1 MKMNNNRRKLFAA
14 FTAVLAL
21 VLFTGGAAAQIS
33 FSNEDPA
40 DGSTV
45 LSSEYM
51 DGNIVAS
58 IDVSNTNGNDMNVQ
72 FVNAADDGVYET
84 DFDVPPGG
92 TAEMVD
98 SGNTLRDNTFQT
110 YNWYVYAQ
118 DQVTGDSATSQTFT
132 FDTSSP
138 SSPSSSNVQPADGSV
153 FDAGSSSSYDVDFN
167 WDVSAG
173 DESGTARLYV
183 DGTEVYSEG
192 FNADQTISMSH
203 TESVGVGSHTYEL
216 VLETDYY
223 GGITQVSRSFEVE
236 QDAAPDV
243 PSNPDPADGAT
254 VPVLEN
260 DGDIAASI
268 LVSQEDENTMNVQ
281 FVNASNDVPLETDFD
296 LQSGERA
303 KMTGLGNTFRDEPS
317 TTYEWYAIATDQET
331 GKSTE
336 SPTFTFTTEES
347 QPVPPS
353 SISLSNPSD
362 GASFSTNG
370 SSVDIGFDFSIES
383 EEESGTARI
392 ILNDTEIFSESF
404 DSRSSQSF
412 SHTESVTNG
421 TYTWYVETETAT
433 YVNTSETR
441 SFSVDA
447 ADLPAPETS
456 FNPFPENNSEVGVLQ
471 NDGDIAA
478 SVEVFQENGNIMNV
492 QFVNASNDV
501 PLETDY
507 DVQSGER
514 AKMTGIGNTLRDEV
528 NRTYNWYAIAT
539 DQETGKTNISSV
551 FTFTTVED
559 ANLSAP
565 FAPYDPIP
573 ENGSTVNVT
582 ENDGEIVASVKVDH
596 PEGREMN
603 VQFVNASN
611 DVPLETDYNVDAGER
626 AKMTGLGNTLRDKP
640 GTTYKWYAIAY
651 DTQTGETTSSD
662 VWTFTTSEDVAGQIV
677 TGFME
682 AIGQYWKA
690 FKNNTG
696 PTAQAFIG
704 LVLMLGF
711 GGLGYAMAGSVGGSI
726 SMILVI
732 IVNTLAGLFPGW
744 IALSLVILAVT
755 YVFLSATR

>member
-33 FSNEDPA
+33 FSNENPA

-153 FDAGSSSSYDVDFN
+153 FDAGSSSSYDVDFS

-183 DGTEVYSEG
+183 DGNEVYSEG
-192 FNADQTISMSH
+192 FNADETFSMSH

-216 VLETDYY
+216 VLESDYY

-296 LQSGERA
+296 
-303 KMTGLGNTFRDEPS
+303 
-317 TTYEWYAIATDQET
+317 
-331 GKSTE
+331 
-336 SPTFTFTTEES
+336 
-347 QPVPPS
+347 
-353 SISLSNPSD
+353 
-362 GASFSTNG
+362 
-370 SSVDIGFDFSIES
+370 
-383 EEESGTARI
+383 
-392 ILNDTEIFSESF
+392 
-404 DSRSSQSF
+404 
-412 SHTESVTNG
+412 
-421 TYTWYVETETAT
+421 
-433 YVNTSETR
+433 
-441 SFSVDA
+441 
-447 ADLPAPETS
+447 
-456 FNPFPENNSEVGVLQ
+456 
-471 NDGDIAA
+471 
-478 SVEVFQENGNIMNV
+478 
-492 QFVNASNDV
+492 
-501 PLETDY
+501 
-507 DVQSGER
+507 VQSGER
-514 AKMTGIGNTLRDEV
+514 AKMTGIGDTLRDEV
-528 NRTYNWYAIAT
+528 NRTYNWYAIAF
-539 DQETGKTNISSV
+539 DQETGKSTASDV

-603 VQFVNASN
+603 VEFVNASN
-611 DVPLETDYNVDAGER
+611 DQVLEIDYNVDAGER
-626 AKMTGLGNTLRDKP
+626 AKMTGLGNTLRDEP

-651 DTQTGETTSSD
+651 DTQTGETTSSE

-682 AIGQYWKA
+682 AIGQYWEA
-690 FKNNTG
+690 FKDNTE

-755 YVFLSATR
+755 YVFLRESS

>member
-92 TAEMVD
+92 TAQMVD

-153 FDAGSSSSYDVDFN
+153 FDAGSSSSYDVDFS

-192 FNADQTISMSH
+192 FNADETLSMSH

-254 VPVLEN
+254 VPLIEN

-268 LVSQEDENTMNVQ
+268 LVSQEDGNTMNVQ
-281 FVNASNDVPLETDFD
+281 FVNAADDNPYETDFD
-296 LQSGERA
+296 VQSGERA
-303 KMTGLGNTFRDEPS
+303 KMTGIGNTLRDQPG
-317 TTYEWYAIATDQET
+317 TQYEWYAIATDQET
-331 GKSTE
+331 GKSTT

-362 GASFSTNG
+362 GALFSTNG

-412 SHTESVTNG
+412 SHTESVANG
-421 TYTWYVETETAT
+421 TYNWYVETETAT

-447 ADLPAPETS
+447 ADLPAPETP
-456 FNPFPENNSEVGVLQ
+456 FNPLPENGSEVGVLQ

-478 SVEVFQENGNIMNV
+478 SVEVFQENGNTMNV

-539 DQETGKTNISSV
+539 DQETGKTNTSNV

-565 FAPYDPIP
+565 FAPYDPVP
-573 ENGSTVNVT
+573 GNGSTVNVT
-582 ENDGEIVASVKVDH
+582 ENDGDITASVKVDH

-611 DVPLETDYNVDAGER
+611 DVPLETDYNVDPGER
-626 AKMTGLGNTLRDKP
+626 AKMTGLGNTLRDEP
-640 GTTYKWYAIAY
+640 GTTYEWYAVAY

-690 FKNNTG
+690 FKDNTG

-755 YVFLSATR
+755 YVFLRESS